1 MARVTDRIKRN
12 IAQDPLRKY
21 KEAQEAPN
29 WLSGAG
35 IWVGVAAVV
44 AAIGFLIFT
53 GITSDGPSDT
63 VADPAPDRAPQIE
76 VNPHETEEAGSGETP
91 SSNDTPPASD
101 GGGDDT
107 TPANPDE
114 IRSANFKALESVS
127 MPVETSSLDS
137 PVPEGAV
144 NVAKAGALSMT
155 SGDWSDVPTNRSPND
170 DRYLGV
176 TVDYDSMRLTDPVGA
191 EADANKA
198 FTFLFDGV
206 DADGTEVQFTVTA
219 KWSDDSYQVINF

>member
-1 MARVTDRIKRN
+1 MARITDRVKRS
-12 IAQDPLRKY
+12 IAKDPLRKY

-35 IWVGVAAVV
+35 IWAGVAAV
-44 AAIGFLIFT
+44 AIAVGFLVFT
-53 GITSDGPSDT
+53 GLTSDGPADT
-63 VADPAPDRAPQIE
+63 VVADAPDRAPQIE
-76 VNPHETEEAGSGETP
+76 VNPYETEDAEGGSTP
-91 SSNDTPPASD
+91 SSDSSPAPSD
-101 GGGDDT
+101 GGGDES
-107 TPANPDE
+107 TPADPDE
-114 IRSANFKALESVS
+114 IRAANFKILDSVS

-137 PVPEGAV
+137 LVPEGAV

-176 TVDYDSMRLTDPVGA
+176 TVDYDSARLTDPVGA

-198 FTFLFDGV
+198 FTFLFDGT
-206 DADGTEVQFTVTA
+206 DSDGTAVQFTVTA
-219 KWSDDSYQVINF
+219 KWADDSYQVINF